1 MDRREPGR
9 KRPNMHSVPQVRV
22 CVIGAG
28 PYGLAI
34 AAHLRHLGV
43 DFRIFGSPMRRWLAQ
58 MPKAM
63 YLKSEGCASNL
74 PDPEG
79 RNGLSQFCHEQAI
92 PFSEYGSPL
101 SREVFAKYAL
111 HYQQKLVPKVEDVLV
126 SSVRKTDGGFE
137 VLLSTGEK
145 LTVANV
151 VVATGLDHMEVVP
164 EQLRGLPSE
173 LWSHSA
179 AHSDFSK
186 FKGKEVIVIGAGQS
200 GLETAALLKE
210 QGACATLVVRASKIA
225 WNKVPSLERRSLYKR
240 LRLPRTQLGEG
251 LKLLVY
257 DRAPQLFH
265 HLPQQVRISLV
276 KETLGPAGA
285 WWLKERVMGQ
295 VPILLSHQLRAAEDR
310 NGRVALHLTDE
321 KGQAKE
327 LVADHVIASTGYQ
340 YDLQSLPFLEQS
352 LKLQI
357 SQEEHSPQLSSHF
370 ECSIPGL
377 YFSGLASTNSFGPVT
392 RFLAGTGFTARR
404 IATHIARG
412 QRLPGASSTQQT
424 ACAD

>member
-1 MDRREPGR
+1 M
-9 KRPNMHSVPQVRV
+9 NSIPQAKV

-74 PDPEG
+74 PDPAG
-79 RNGLSQFCHEQAI
+79 PDGLTQFCHERAI
-92 PFSEYGSPL
+92 AFSEYGAPL
-101 SREVFAKYAL
+101 SREVFANYAQ

-126 SSVRKTDGGFE
+126 SLVRKTDGGFE
-137 VLLSTGEK
+137 VRLRTGET
-145 LTVANV
+145 LNVAKV

-164 EQLRGLPSE
+164 EQLRELPSE

-210 QGACATLVVRASKIA
+210 EGASATLVVRASTIA
-225 WNKVPSLERRSLYKR
+225 WNKVPSLERRPLYKR

-257 DRAPQLFH
+257 DRAPELFH
-265 HLPQQVRISLV
+265 HLPQRVRISLV

-295 VPILLSHQLRAAEDR
+295 MPILLSHQLRAAEGR

-327 LVADHVIASTGYQ
+327 LVADHVIASTGYR
-340 YDLQSLPFLEQS
+340 YDLQGLPFLDES

-357 SQEEHSPQLSSHF
+357 NREEHSPRLSSHF

-377 YFSGLASTNSFGPVT
+377 YFSGLASTNSFGPVM
-392 RFLAGTGFTARR
+392 RFLAGIGFTSRR

-412 QRLPGASSTQQT
+412 QRPQGASFFQQT
-424 ACAD
+424 SCAD